1 MKKFSIKSF
10 GPAFKGILLTF
21 AEPNFKFHVATSL
34 LVVVGGILLQVS
46 TIEWC
51 LLIGC
56 IGFVLTIEI
65 INTAIEH
72 IMNFLHPGFEERVG
86 QIKDVAAAA
95 VLISSITAFLVG
107 SIIFLPKLLELFS

>member
-10 GPAFKGILLTF
+10 RPAFKGILLTF
-21 AEPNFKFHVATSL
+21 AEPNFKFHVVTSILVIAGGL
-34 LVVVGGILLQVS
+34 LLHVS

-51 LLIGC
+51 LLVGC

-72 IMNFLHPGFEERVG
+72 IMNFIQSDFDERVG
-86 QIKDVAAAA
+86 KIKDVAAAG
-95 VLISSITAFLVG
+95 VLISSITALIVG
-107 SIIFLPKLLELFS
+107 SIIFIPKLLELFS